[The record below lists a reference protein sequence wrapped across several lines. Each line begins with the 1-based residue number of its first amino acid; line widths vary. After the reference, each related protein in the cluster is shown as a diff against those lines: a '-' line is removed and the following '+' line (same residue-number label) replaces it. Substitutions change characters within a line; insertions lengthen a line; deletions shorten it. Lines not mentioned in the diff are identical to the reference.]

1 MSLTT
6 IKLTGF
12 RVEKLQCI
20 GGEGRSS
27 PYRITVYEGCTLG
40 EIGSVAASVAKEMAA
55 AANLESANNGSFE
68 HHGPAGFKRLLS
80 MFGM

>member
-6 IKLTGF
+6 IKLTQF

-20 GGEGRSS
+20 GGEGRSR
-27 PYRITVYEGCTLG
+27 PYRINAYEGSTLG
-40 EIGSVAASVAKEMAA
+40 EIGSVAPSVAKEMPEG
-55 AANLESANNGSFE
+55 ANLESANNGSFE
-68 HHGPAGFKRLLS
+68 HHGPTGFKRLLS